1 MIRERYQLGYFRKEF
16 TQLCQCPPAASEARH
31 ISHNEFRIT
40 VQVLALMIPSISNG
54 AHFVI
59 STMICRKKKTLKYS
73 RKKDSIKFL

>member
-1 MIRERYQLGYFRKEF
+1 MLRKRYELGYFRKEF

-59 STMICRKKKTLKYS
+59 STMICRKKKT
-73 RKKDSIKFL
+73 IKIF